1 MNRNA
6 TALILI
12 VLAIGIYFT
21 VTKGFIADI
30 KEIKVDNNR
39 YTTAIANAEQLIKVR
54 EQVLKTYSSLTD
66 ADRDRLSKMVPS
78 TVDNIRLVID
88 LDGIGRRHGFK
99 LENIEAS
106 TPTKA
111 DPAKTT
117 TNGPRLAKVPDGTLP
132 TATLDSITVS
142 FSVTAPYLEFLSF
155 LQDIEANLR
164 LMDISSLKV
173 VAGEKG
179 MYDFEV
185 ELKTYW
191 LRQQ

>member
-6 TALILI
+6 TASILI

-30 KEIKVDNNR
+30 KEVKVVNDQ
-39 YTTAIANAEQLIKVR
+39 YTSAIANAEQLIKVR
-54 EQVLKTYSSLTD
+54 EQVLKAYNSLTD
-66 ADRDRLSKMVPS
+66 ADRDRLNKMVPG

-88 LDGIGRRHGFK
+88 LTSIGKRHG
-99 LENIEAS
+99 LTLDNITAS
-106 TPTKA
+106 TPEKTA
-111 DPAKTT
+111 TPKTT
-117 TNGPRLAKVPDGTLP
+117 TNTPRVSKVPDGTIP
-132 TATLDSITVS
+132 TPTLDSVTVS
-142 FSVTAPYLEFLSF
+142 FSVTAPYLEFISF

-164 LMDISSLKV
+164 IMDISSLKV
-173 VAGEKG
+173 AASDKG
-179 MYDFEV
+179 LYDFDV